1 MRLFIALEISGELKK
16 EILKLQ
22 ENLKIYC
29 INGVNVYNY
38 SDLMLATDLGQ
49 QVAIQSDIMLGTKL
63 INKTSSATN
72 LVDGI
77 TEAKAQE
84 ILNSEVKQIYT
95 TADWTYYKNN
105 NKERPQINY
114 CVEFKNNVY
123 GNGHTLNPE
132 YITNLTDITN
142 KPLSFAKFKGPLDM
156 VALNNVASVKAQ
168 DNIVFLIRNSNI
180 SINNLELKGCDNV
193 DDLTKLNYMGTTCEI
208 NKSQ

>member
-1 MRLFIALEISGELKK
+1 MQNNQLKIVADGEVTLTLKNK
-16 EILKLQ
+16 NCDKINDKLQ

-38 SDLMLATDLGQ
+38 SDLMLATDIGE
-49 QVAIQSDIMLGTKL
+49 QVAIQNDIMLGTKL

-105 NKERPQINY
+105 N
-114 CVEFKNNVY
+114 
-123 GNGHTLNPE
+123 
-132 YITNLTDITN
+132 
-142 KPLSFAKFKGPLDM
+142 
-156 VALNNVASVKAQ
+156 
-168 DNIVFLIRNSNI
+168 
-180 SINNLELKGCDNV
+180 
-193 DDLTKLNYMGTTCEI
+193 
-208 NKSQ
+208 